1 MKNPPNKSA
10 VATILGAMGIAAGF
24 GLLCATGS
32 AQTTAT
38 NFSLL
43 SVAASS
49 QGLAPIASTEVP
61 HIGQT
66 WWWIL
71 PGGSAVPAPCA
82 PLDFNGQIF
91 AIGPNELILD
101 VSGGDVNPRRFG
113 LPADATDATIAAAA
127 NDEIQSL
134 VGLITWI
141 QAANQPTLTTATTMS
156 LMANP
161 MDGGG
166 GGFSPDD
173 QMQSG
178 VPYLTIAP
186 TGTNEFLIT
195 VLNDQGPANYELW
208 WTPVLAN
215 PDYPWTAVAAGTTGQ
230 TNFIVPI
237 PQFSTGF
244 YQAIWDTNSVPTWE
258 AAQPNNPSSGILTVF
273 IDSPT
278 NGAVIH

>member
-10 VATILGAMGIAAGF
+10 SGAAILSAAGIAAGF
-24 GLLCATGS
+24 ALLCATGS

-61 HIGQT
+61 RIGQT

-91 AIGPNELILD
+91 AIAPNELIVD

-113 LPADATDATIAAAA
+113 LPANLTDATVVAAA

-134 VGLITWI
+134 DGLITWI
-141 QAANQPTLTTATTMS
+141 QAAQTNQQTLAPETTMGLS
-156 LMANP
+156 AKP
-161 MDGGG
+161 MDGG
-166 GGFSPDD
+166 GGFSPDY
-173 QMQSG
+173 STSNG
-178 VPYLTIAP
+178 PYLTIAP
-186 TGTNEFLIT
+186 TGTNQFLVT
-195 VLNDQGPANYELW
+195 VYNNTSPAIYEIW
-208 WTPVLAN
+208 WTAALAN
-215 PDYPWTAVAAGTTGQ
+215 PDYPWQQLFIGASGQ
-230 TNFIVPI
+230 TNFTVGNVSPNGF
-237 PQFSTGF
+237 FS
-244 YQAIWDTNSVPTWE
+244 AIWDTNGVPT
-258 AAQPNNPSSGILTVF
+258 SGLT
-273 IDSPT
+273 ITIQSPL
-278 NGAVIH
+278 NGSVLY